1 MQTCSW
7 DIKDILV
14 ANTALG
20 LVYATNLFVN
30 REPTKPD
37 NTATIFDSYGGP
49 YRLTLDKQTY
59 EYPSVQIRVR
69 NRKQDEALR
78 IINSIYLSLHG
89 LAHETWNDAVYEV
102 IYCSGG
108 PALLDWDDN
117 DRCRFIINFNIQR
130 KAG

>member
-1 MQTCSW
+1 MNSSAN

-20 LVYATNLFVN
+20 LVFATNLFVN
-30 REPTKPD
+30 REPARPD
-37 NTATIFDSYGGP
+37 NTVTIFDSYGGLYP
-49 YRLTLDKQTY
+49 LTLDRQTY

-69 NRKQDEALR
+69 NRIQSEALR

-89 LAHETWNDAVYEV
+89 LAHETWNGAVYEV